1 MARPIPA
8 RHTVVARP
16 GEGADVDGDVV
27 SVERV
32 IPASPG
38 QVFGLLADAT
48 KHQAFDGSGMVREA
62 REGSSEPLRLGSVF
76 GMSMKKGLPYRTV
89 NEVIEYE
96 QDRRIAWQTRGGGIL
111 KYLIGGRV
119 WRYELQP
126 VTGGTLVR
134 ESWDISRDSMRLPF
148 KHSSLP
154 SITEKNMARTLKRIE
169 RVVVAA

>member
-1 MARPIPA
+1 MN
-8 RHTVVARP
+8 
-16 GEGADVDGDVV
+16 GDVV

-38 QVFGLLADAT
+38 QVFELLADAT
-48 KHQAFDGSGMVREA
+48 KHQTFDGSGMVRRA
-62 REGSSEPLRLGSVF
+62 AGGASEPLRLGSVF

-96 QDRRIAWQTRGGGIL
+96 LNRRIAWQTRAGGLL
-111 KYLIGGRV
+111 KHVIGGRI
-119 WRYELQP
+119 WRYELVP

-148 KHSSLP
+148 RRSFLP
-154 SITEKNMARTLKRIE
+154 AITEKNMARTLRRIE
-169 RVVVAA
+169 RAVVTP